1 MNSCE
6 CVTQLSSIAL
16 IGQETV
22 TALWSENNVRYSKP
36 VVKNCIL
43 HHFQTTSRSSS
54 IKTII
59 FCFCFTILFVW
70 FTSALHLKY
79 KNEFEVVFSYIL
91 FIFYDFFLIFDML
104 RNKMLVSSSW
114 KRASSSWIPWYSC
127 DNHKTLWT
135 VFNKS
140 FYNMNHIKKHD
151 KLFLLKLFCWLVE
164 IQCGSFPIYS
174 VHVSMDFWSDYL
186 VEPV

>member
-6 CVTQLSSIAL
+6 GVTQLSSIAL

-36 VVKNCIL
+36 VAKSCIL
-43 HHFQTTSRSSS
+43 HHFQTTSRRSS

-91 FIFYDFFLIFDML
+91 FIFLGFFFDFWYVKKQNACFI
-104 RNKMLVSSSW
+104 
-114 KRASSSWIPWYSC
+114 RASTSWIPWYSC

-151 KLFLLKLFCWLVE
+151 KLFLLRRFCWLVE
-164 IQCGSFPIYS
+164 IQCGIFPIYS